1 MELSIKSVALI
12 VLMVMFIVF
21 YFTGFS
27 GWFDTIISGFVGQIS
42 FPTP

>member
-27 GWFDTIISGFVGQIS
+27 GWFETIVSEFVQSIT